1 MAQERIGRY
10 SILEEIASGAQGTV
24 YRAHD
29 PDVDRTVALKVLHP
43 EMARDPQYVERFR
56 REARIAASIDHPNVC
71 RIYEVG
77 EVDGRHFIAMEFLPA
92 SLSENLRHAE
102 DEQGGLPVE
111 IAATFAAQIA
121 EGVAA
126 AHASGIV
133 HRDIKPQNI
142 LFSTDGTAK
151 VTDFGIA
158 RAESLTTMTATG
170 LMMGTPHYMAPE
182 LVHGERADE
191 QSDTY
196 ALGCVLYQMLAGEV
210 PFSGTTP
217 MVVLNRHVNEQPQPI
232 RDIRRDVPR
241 ALAGVVGRAM
251 EKDPARRFGSAAE
264 MAVAIRKAAGLPEAP
279 AAAEPRPELVEGPG
293 EGRSAD
299 LYETPVAPRRRRR
312 SWRLPG
318 RSVAVVIAGSVTA
331 VVLAILFTQQSADS
345 GTSTQSG
352 PSVCRP
358 SAKMGHISGLS

>member
-1 MAQERIGRY
+1 
-10 SILEEIASGAQGTV
+10 
-24 YRAHD
+24 
-29 PDVDRTVALKVLHP
+29 
-43 EMARDPQYVERFR
+43 MARDPQYVERFR

-77 EVDGRHFIAMEFLPA
+77 ETDGRHFIAMEFLPA

-102 DEQGGLPVE
+102 DEQGGLPAE
-111 IAATFAAQIA
+111 IAATFAVQIA

-142 LFSTDGTAK
+142 LFSTGGTAK

-182 LVHGERADE
+182 LVQGERADE
-191 QSDTY
+191 QSDIY

-232 RDIRRDVPR
+232 RDRRREVSR
-241 ALAGVVGRAM
+241 ALAGVVDRAM
-251 EKDPARRFGSAAE
+251 EKDPARRFRSAAE
-264 MAVAIRKAAGLPEAP
+264 MAAAIRGAAGLPEAP
-279 AAAEPRPELVEGPG
+279 AAAEPRPEPVRPEPRPELVEGPG